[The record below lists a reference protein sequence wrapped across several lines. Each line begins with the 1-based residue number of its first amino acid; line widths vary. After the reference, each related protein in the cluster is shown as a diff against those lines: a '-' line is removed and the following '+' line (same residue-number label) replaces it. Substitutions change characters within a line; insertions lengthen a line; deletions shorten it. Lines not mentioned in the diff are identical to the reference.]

1 MTWGGTLVAVSSITV
16 ELIPELRD
24 WPYTRP
30 VGGALVPVVNT
41 LRERDQ
47 VLVTLADLVELVPGR
62 SPQSTAR
69 ALRQA
74 GWLFP
79 VRTRG
84 VWGYAAARLAA
95 PQVPGFIE
103 LEARLLVRPD
113 TPACISGKSV
123 AALRCWLW
131 RPVGPSICMPP
142 GVKVPQCLDDYHV
155 DRWVPQIGL
164 DEDGGLPMWKP
175 ETLVTYMAARPSRIS
190 WEDVKEWLWA
200 VCENLDLG
208 LLLAELEGRP
218 RSVWMKTGYLVDVG
232 ERPDLGG
239 ALVGAAPTNAR
250 GPYLL
255 GWQQRRWGHRG
266 VWEPQWVPKYEVM
279 DHLLPRTWSPK
290 VGFEPFEPP
299 PTWRHD

>member
-1 MTWGGTLVAVSSITV
+1 M
-16 ELIPELRD
+16 
-24 WPYTRP
+24 
-30 VGGALVPVVNT
+30 VNT

-47 VLVTLADLVELVPGR
+47 VLVTLADLVELLPGR

-74 GWLFP
+74 GWLFS

-155 DRWVPQIGL
+155 DRWVPQIGFGRGRWSAYVETRNVGDL
-164 DEDGGLPMWKP
+164 YGG
-175 ETLVTYMAARPSRIS
+175 S
-190 WEDVKEWLWA
+190 
-200 VCENLDLG
+200 
-208 LLLAELEGRP
+208 
-218 RSVWMKTGYLVDVG
+218 SV
-232 ERPDLGG
+232 
-239 ALVGAAPTNAR
+239 A
-250 GPYLL
+250 YLL
-255 GWQQRRWGHRG
+255 GGRQG
-266 VWEPQWVPKYEVM
+266 VV
-279 DHLLPRTWSPK
+279 
-290 VGFEPFEPP
+290 VGGV
-299 PTWRHD
+299 